1 MEEGV
6 NKHLHEVPLSESLA
20 QATNSTPFHALISKL
35 LDSLHKCLLE
45 VDYTKLCPATR
56 RNPLPLWP
64 TVTSDLLPFEGEVAV
79 NSFLQWAEIFNLPVA
94 HAALFRVLMCTRSLV
109 RPYLLE
115 EEALRLSL
123 LKHFTPINQ
132 PTSGSLALEQKKA
145 LADLFDDI
153 LECFMTAVDIDG
165 DDGVVEWIGEDAD
178 EFMTLCNNALGV
190 TFPKSE
196 FARSNFEEGP
206 ASALATLVL
215 QLRHSPYAM
224 LDMTSPTHVEIQK
237 LTIRS
242 FPGGAPEMHYFQ
254 ALCKIHAYR
263 VGRQECAALDC
274 DVKAEQ
280 MTDSAMKLCS
290 GCRCMAYCSEEC
302 QIAEWTSA
310 VVPHKKACKTFRV
323 FTPYLDELKEGA
335 IRKTAK
341 KCLQEGVPKIEAMNA
356 DYFLGV
362 MERHRVQW

>member
-1 MEEGV
+1 MEEDV
-6 NKHLHEVPLSESLA
+6 NKHLHEVPLSETLA
-20 QATNSTPFHALISKL
+20 RATDPTPFHALISKL
-35 LDSLHKCLLE
+35 LDSIYKCLLE
-45 VDYTKLCPATR
+45 VDYTKLCPATL

-115 EEALRLSL
+115 EEALRPSL

-132 PTSGSLALEQKKA
+132 PTSGTLALEQKKA

-215 QLRHSPYAM
+215 QLRHSP
-224 LDMTSPTHVEIQK
+224 L
-237 LTIRS
+237 RS

-280 MTDSAMKLCS
+280 MADSEMKLCS

-302 QIAEWTSA
+302 QMAEWTSA

-323 FTPYLDELKEGA
+323 FKPHLDELKEGA

-341 KCLQEGVPKIEAMNA
+341 KCLREGIPKIEAMNA